1 MASPNF
7 SQVDFISSGRTW
19 QRAYFTTYALSLT
32 FFESYL
38 LPQLRRAGCERVT
51 VFVDSDGYQA
61 SLMELKSRAVGREY
75 SLIPIKSARGVFHP
89 KITYLWGVDAD
100 LLLVGSGNLTFGG
113 HGKNIEV
120 LEALNPNDDSAAF
133 VEFAEF
139 LEQLV
144 TTESLTI
151 PDTSN
156 LTELAR
162 RARDQVGDSVPGGA
176 TRLLHSLQTPIL
188 DQLVERAASQGPW
201 TELLCLSPYHHPAG
215 TPVRDLAERL
225 QVQTLSVGVPPSPNS
240 ASAFPFEE
248 SRAWPLEIATVAPRV
263 NRPNRPLHAKWF
275 ELRGKECW
283 TLTGS
288 VNATKQSLDST
299 RNVEVSVLRSLE
311 TRASENWKTA
321 KEPRHEPSD
330 VLGFGQSQDLV
341 IHAVRSANGSIEG
354 QILGGEGFAGYWEVC
369 LQIGDRRGSLQEIQL
384 HSDGRFRWWPSDFN
398 EFEIQNSVQISLTK
412 GPLRARGWLSVLS
425 FLKLPSRSRAAQA
438 AIARMIARPEALDD
452 CRVLLDY
459 IAFHTNK
466 LLRLPA
472 SKKTDRATATG
483 EEPTDDAF
491 LVADLSLDRPLD
503 LTSLQRDLAAE
514 AAGKN
519 RSWKTL
525 SLIARLLAGRS
536 LRAKGGPGERGRR
549 EVVSEQE
556 DEETVSEFASM
567 TQALDRFNN
576 DLYHE
581 FGKAEGENRNLVPF
595 LVVWL
600 NVNLDMQLRRLAD
613 PSGAFTFAGRWIRL
627 ATYAPIPEDMRSG
640 LDECVYGVAAAL
652 AYQTRNLRERKDE
665 VFKDELAPQAIHQW
679 LESHVEGDVDSSI
692 ACKHAEAWF
701 ETATPNLLID
711 GQAEDAVGALAEELG
726 KSTPRM
732 HLEGILEAHSRG
744 EAPTLPKKLFGN
756 KELVLL
762 KDLLRARAD
771 RPRHRVIAKDLRCC
785 PKCYVALRKEI
796 QTMLRTRRVAQCI
809 QCTTILVLLKP

>member
-38 LPQLRRAGCERVT
+38 LPQLRRAGCERVI
-51 VFVDSDGYQA
+51 VFVDSNGYHA
-61 SLMELKSRAVGREY
+61 SLMELKSQAVGREY
-75 SLIPIKSARGVFHP
+75 SLIPIRPARGIFHP
-89 KITYLWGVDAD
+89 KITYLWGGDGD
-100 LLLVGSGNLTFGG
+100 ILLVGSGNLTFGG

-120 LEALNPNDDSAAF
+120 LEALNPDDDAAAF
-133 VEFAEF
+133 VDFAEF

-151 PDTSN
+151 PDISD
-156 LTELAR
+156 LTVLAR
-162 RARDQVGDSVPGGA
+162 RARDQVGDSVLGGA

-188 DQLVERAASQGPW
+188 DQLIDLAAPHGPW

-215 TPVRDLAERL
+215 TPVRELAERL
-225 QVQTLSVGVPPSPNS
+225 KIQTLKVGVPPSPS
-240 ASAFPFEE
+240 VTSAFPFEE
-248 SRAWPLEIATVAPRV
+248 SRTWPLEIATVAPKV
-263 NRPNRPLHAKWF
+263 NRPKRPLHAKWF

-321 KEPRHEPSD
+321 REPGHEPTD
-330 VLGFGQSQDLV
+330 FPGFGQDQSLV
-341 IHAVRSANGSIEG
+341 LHAVLSTDGWIEG
-354 QILGGEGFAGYWEVC
+354 QVLGSEDLAGHWEIC
-369 LQIGDRRGSLQEIQL
+369 LQVGDKRGSSNSIEVRT
-384 HSDGRFRWWPSDFN
+384 DGRFRWCPPDFH
-398 EFEIQNSVQISLTK
+398 EFAIENSAQITLTK
-412 GPLRARGWLSVLS
+412 GSQKARGWLSVLS
-425 FLKLPSRSRAAQA
+425 FLNLPFRSRAAQA

-459 IAFHTNK
+459 IAFHINK
-466 LLRLPA
+466 LFRSSR
-472 SKKTDRATATG
+472 SKKAGRTTEAG
-483 EEPTDDAF
+483 EEPTDNTF
-491 LVADLSLDRPLD
+491 LVADLSLDRRLD
-503 LTSLQRDLAAE
+503 LTTLQRDLAEE

-525 SLIARLLAGRS
+525 SLIARLLAGRN
-536 LRAKGGPGERGRR
+536 LRAKGGLAESGRR

-556 DEETVSEFASM
+556 DEDTNSEFASM
-567 TQALDRFNN
+567 TQALDQFNN
-576 DLYHE
+576 DLYQE
-581 FGKAEGENRNLVPF
+581 FGKGKEENRNLVPF

-627 ATYAPIPEDMRSG
+627 ATYAPIPEDIRSG
-640 LDECVYGVAAAL
+640 LAECVYGVAAAL
-652 AYQTRNLRERKDE
+652 AYQSRNLRGRKDE
-665 VFKDELAPQAIHQW
+665 IFKDGLAPQSIHQW
-679 LESHVEGDVDSSI
+679 LESHVEGDVDPSL

-711 GQAEDAVGALAEELG
+711 GQAEDAVGALAKELE

-732 HLEGILEAHSRG
+732 HLEGILEAHSLG

-796 QTMLRTRRVAQCI
+796 QTMLRTRRLAQCI

>member
-1 MASPNF
+1 MTAPTF
-7 SQVDFISSGRTW
+7 SQVDFISSGRNW

-75 SLIPIKSARGVFHP
+75 SLIPIKSARGIFHP
-89 KITYLWGVDAD
+89 KITYLWGGDGD
-100 LLLVGSGNLTFGG
+100 TLLVGSGNLTFGG

-133 VEFAEF
+133 VDFAEF

-151 PDTSN
+151 PDTSD
-156 LTELAR
+156 LTVLAR
-162 RARDQVGDSVPGGA
+162 RARDQVGDSVLGGA
-176 TRLLHSLQTPIL
+176 ARLLHSLQTPIL

-201 TELLCLSPYHHPAG
+201 SELLCLSPYHHPAG
-215 TPVRDLAERL
+215 TPVRELAERL

-248 SRAWPLEIATVAPRV
+248 SRAWHLDIATVAPRV
-263 NRPNRPLHAKWF
+263 NRPKRPLHAKWF
-275 ELRGKECW
+275 ELRGKKCW

-341 IHAVRSANGSIEG
+341 IHAVLSANGSIEG
-354 QILGGEGFAGYWEVC
+354 QVLGSEGLAGYWEIG
-369 LQIGDRRGSLQEIQL
+369 LQIGDKRGSLQEVQL
-384 HSDGRFRWWPSDFN
+384 QADGRFRWWPSDFN
-398 EFEIQNSVQISLTK
+398 EFEIQNSPQISLTK
-412 GPLRARGWLSVLS
+412 GPLKARGWLSVLS

-466 LLRLPA
+466 LFRLPA

-483 EEPTDDAF
+483 EEPTDDTF

-503 LTSLQRDLAAE
+503 LASLQRDLAAE
-514 AAGKN
+514 AAGKS

-525 SLIARLLAGRS
+525 SLIARLLAGQS
-536 LRAKGGPGERGRR
+536 LMANGGPGKEGRR

-567 TQALDRFNN
+567 TRALDQFNE
-576 DLYHE
+576 DLYRE
-581 FGKAEGENRNLVPF
+581 FGKAKEENRNLVPF
-595 LVVWL
+595 LIVWL
-600 NVNLDMQLRRLAD
+600 NVNLDMRLCRIAD
-613 PSGAFTFAGRWIRL
+613 ASGAFAFADQWIRL
-627 ATYAPIPEDMRSG
+627 ATYAPIAKDVRNG
-640 LDECVYGVAAAL
+640 LDESVYGVAAAL
-652 AYQTRNLRERKDE
+652 AYQTRDLRGRTDE
-665 VFKDELAPQAIHQW
+665 IFKDGLAPQSIHQW
-679 LESHVEGDVDSSI
+679 LESHGEGDVEPSI
-692 ACKHAEAWF
+692 ACKQAEAWF

-711 GQAEDAVGALAEELG
+711 GQVEDAVQALAEELG
-726 KSTPRM
+726 KTTPRKHLARM
-732 HLEGILEAHSRG
+732 HEAHSRG
-744 EAPTLPKKLFGN
+744 ETPKLPVGAFGMQ
-756 KELVLL
+756 EEELL
-762 KDLLRARAD
+762 KEVLRAPPG
-771 RPRHRVIAKDLRCC
+771 RPRHRVVKKNQRGC
-785 PKCYVALRKEI
+785 PKCYAALQRDALSL
-796 QTMLRTRRVAQCI
+796 LRTRRVAKCI
-809 QCTTILVLLKP
+809 YCTAVLILIQA